1 MTANPEGP
9 QQSPA
14 ARPRVPEGKRPIS
27 LANADSERLL
37 SMVLALSSEV
47 AVLSD
52 ELDALREVLSAS
64 GALDARSLATTPPS
78 VEASERRAARR
89 RALIERVLRIVL
101 EDLDGPTADLK
112 TVKYDELVAR
122 LSK

>member
-1 MTANPEGP
+1 MTANPDG

-27 LANADSERLL
+27 LASADSERLL
-37 SMVLALSSEV
+37 SMVLALSGEV

-52 ELDALREVLSAS
+52 ELDSLREFLSAS
-64 GALDARSLATTPPS
+64 GALDVQLLAAMPPS
-78 VEASERRAARR
+78 VEASQRRAERR

-101 EDLDGPTADLK
+101 EDLDGPAADRRTA
-112 TVKYDELVAR
+112 TYDELVER

>member
-1 MTANPEGP
+1 MTTNPEGQ

-14 ARPRVPEGKRPIS
+14 ARPRVPVGKRPIS

-37 SMVLALSSEV
+37 SMVLALSGEV

-52 ELDALREVLSAS
+52 ELDLLREVLSAS
-64 GALDARSLATTPPS
+64 GALDARLLATMPPS
-78 VEASERRAARR
+78 AEASKRRAARR
-89 RALIERVLRIVL
+89 RALIERVLRILL
-101 EDLDGPTADLK
+101 EDLDGPAADRRTAI
-112 TVKYDELVAR
+112 YDELVER